1 MEEEKDCDEAE
12 CPVDDTMVVVV
23 VLVIIILAIGI
34 IGGGGGYILYKKSST
49 KPVVIMESDP
59 RVLVKDKRL
68 KDKLTELTED
78 PRLLFREFQQ
88 LETEVLNTV
97 QDTAVVGE
105 INKPH
110 NRYGDVLPFDNN
122 LVTLEK
128 ASGEKIE
135 MFYFI
140 N

>member
-1 MEEEKDCDEAE
+1 
-12 CPVDDTMVVVV
+12 MVVVV
-23 VLVIIILAIGI
+23 VLVIMIIILTVS
-34 IGGGGGYILYKKSST
+34 IGGGGYFFYKRRHT
-49 KPVVIMESDP
+49 EPLVIMESDP

-88 LETEVLNTV
+88 LETEVMNTV

-110 NRYGDVLPFDNN
+110 NRYGDVVPFDNN